1 MVQSRQFRQDH
12 IDMHYASALFRYLKE
27 FAFKYKD
34 DTTFVCMDDKHT
46 MKIGEPGY
54 PLAAVERG
62 KQVLVARGS
71 IFLVGDHDFSK
82 FSMIPSVTLNIN
94 IPDKVDDWHS
104 GKVHVVLKEHLFN
117 LLLPSST
124 LQNCI
129 KFWNLIIIEIWLF
142 IPMEGLIIGQI

>member
-62 KQVLVARGS
+62 KQV
-71 IFLVGDHDFSK
+71 
-82 FSMIPSVTLNIN
+82 
-94 IPDKVDDWHS
+94 
-104 GKVHVVLKEHLFN
+104 
-117 LLLPSST
+117 
-124 LQNCI
+124 
-129 KFWNLIIIEIWLF
+129 
-142 IPMEGLIIGQI
+142 